1 MNLLNPT
8 KVLEESIDAAK
19 MRVHVAILKAA
30 DVKEDEA
37 AFKSARAGWQIG
49 FYLKSRQDALKV
61 ISVAVANDFECG
73 SAIKDNSSGVWE
85 TYVNLDERYK

>member
-1 MNLLNPT
+1 MNILNPT
-8 KVLEESIDAAK
+8 KVFEESIDAAK
-19 MRVHVAILKAA
+19 MRVHQAILKAA
-30 DVKEDEA
+30 EVVEDEN

-73 SAIKDNSSGVWE
+73 SATKDTSGVWE
-85 TYVNLDERYK
+85 TYINLDEKYK